1 MQSPYQTDYFAV
13 GPDKRKDNTCE
24 NPDGAKKNGVF
35 GTAVKFAVGAAAI
48 GLAIFGLVKG
58 MASLLIFAGVACV
71 TSATS
76 VSRSK
81 V

>member
-1 MQSPYQTDYFAV
+1 MYAYLQPVT
-13 GPDKRKDNTCE
+13 
-24 NPDGAKKNGVF
+24 
-35 GTAVKFAVGAAAI
+35 AAI
-48 GLAIFGLVKG
+48 LASLMGLAIFGLVKG